1 METGDFTI
9 EIGASSRDLP
19 LRAVVN
25 VTSTVDLPV
34 RYDADSILMD
44 VMKTKR
50 GREVMKPLLKIMNAT
65 FHPGEAESAASAEA
79 ISDDMTLAMLNYMP
93 LRGILSFGG
102 GNLPDGF
109 LENIIA
115 QLNA

>member
-1 METGDFTI
+1 M
-9 EIGASSRDLP
+9 
-19 LRAVVN
+19 N

-34 RYDADSILMD
+34 RYDADSIFMD
-44 VMKTKR
+44 VMKTPH
-50 GREVMKPLLKIMNAT
+50 GREVMKPLLEAMQAT

-102 GNLPDGF
+102 GNLPDGL

>member
-1 METGDFTI
+1 M
-9 EIGASSRDLP
+9 
-19 LRAVVN
+19 
-25 VTSTVDLPV
+25 TSTVDLPV
-34 RYDADSILMD
+34 HYDADSIFMD
-44 VMKTKR
+44 VMKTSR
-50 GREVMKPLLKIMNAT
+50 GREVMKPLLAAMQAT

-102 GNLPDGF
+102 GNLPDGL